1 MRGAFRLKETYYE
14 RISSMNLRLFVIISI
29 CGWVLSSCC
38 GKIEEDA
45 RDLKS
50 RHQKCAAGD
59 TCVFVTVGDDTCLSP
74 FGCAASI
81 NQNGA
86 DKYKK
91 EARELEKDY
100 DHCSSCSM
108 ASCEGTAG
116 LEAYCN
122 TATGKCDSR
131 TTEE

>member
-1 MRGAFRLKETYYE
+1 MKP
-14 RISSMNLRLFVIISI
+14 RILLLIGI
-29 CGWVLSSCC
+29 CGILLAGCC

-45 RDLKS
+45 KDLKS
-50 RHQKCAAGD
+50 KHQKCSAGD

-81 NQNGA
+81 NENDA
-86 DKYKK
+86 DNFRK

-100 DHCSSCSM
+100 DHCNSCAM
-108 ASCEGTAG
+108 ASCAGTTG

-122 TATGKCDSR
+122 TNTGKCDSR
-131 TTEE
+131 TKEE